1 MAYKVFNL
9 IAIATLAI
17 LAANQGPAQ
26 VNALSVDHHN
36 FARHNVRH
44 EVIAKRQAPTATSAK
59 RRCKVRSTSVA
70 IPAPTSPAEQA
81 PPQQDPSPTPAPS
94 QDAPAPAP
102 SQDSPTPAPSQD
114 APAPSPSQDT
124 PAPAPS
130 QDTPAPPS
138 NGAKKVGIAWANP
151 NDNELANFMVGKT
164 SAVYTWSPYKPPILN
179 NFPNVDFL
187 PMLWGPKQL
196 DDFYRFVK
204 PGYARY
210 ILGFNEPDQGGQSNM
225 DPWYAAD
232 LWVQHIQPLKSQ
244 GYTLVSPA
252 CTNAPAGLQWQRDF
266 ATACSQKGCS
276 VDVIATHWYGTDSQ
290 NFIDHV
296 SQYHSVFGKE
306 VWVTEFACQNFG
318 GGAQCSNDQI
328 WSFMKTVTD
337 WMDNTSFVG
346 RYFYFGVLHDMGN
359 VNWANQLMNSRGQPN
374 DLGYEYLF

>member
-1 MAYKVFNL
+1 MAYKLLNL
-9 IAIATLAI
+9 IAVASLAI

-36 FARHNVRH
+36 FVRHNARHPL
-44 EVIAKRQAPTATSAK
+44 IAKRQAPTATGAR
-59 RRCKVRSTSVA
+59 RRCKARPTSVP
-70 IPAPTSPAEQA
+70 ITQPTSPAEQQPPAEQPTQA
-81 PPQQDPSPTPAPS
+81 PPAENPPAESSPAENTPAPQPT
-94 QDAPAPAP
+94 QDQPTTPPPPA
-102 SQDSPTPAPSQD
+102 T
-114 APAPSPSQDT
+114 
-124 PAPAPS
+124 
-130 QDTPAPPS
+130 

-179 NFPNVDFL
+179 NYPQVDFL
-187 PMLWGPKQL
+187 PMLWGEKQI
-196 DDFYRFVK
+196 DEFYRWVK

-225 DPWYAAD
+225 NAWHAAD
-232 LWVQHIQPLKSQ
+232 LWMQHIQPLKSQ

-266 ATACSQKGCS
+266 ISACNQRGCS
-276 VDVIATHWYGTDSQ
+276 VDIIATHWYGTNTQ

-296 SQYHSVFGKE
+296 TQYHDTFGRE

-318 GGAQCSNDQI
+318 GGAQCTADQI

-337 WMDNTSFVG
+337 WMDNTSWVG

-359 VNWANQLMNSRGQPN
+359 VNWANQLMNGRGQPN
-374 DLGYEYLF
+374 DLGYEYLY